1 MLKNEDLVKE
11 LYNTTFKPVIEIAK
25 LTENKPWKIQEWIH
39 DTFNSSYIQER
50 KSVAYANSKTGEKN
64 PMKGKSKEQH
74 HNYIGDV
81 SDGKG
86 YLMRI
91 KPDWYTGRVGCKHV
105 FAHHIVMCEALG
117 ITEIPKGF
125 HIHHIDGNKTNNDM
139 SNLALLSAGAHTR
152 LHQLERATTS
162 RKA

>member
-1 MLKNEDLVKE
+1 MEKLRDLFENTELTIEQISKE
-11 LYNTTFKPVIEIAK
+11 IGWSMYTTWQWIAQNYSK
-25 LTENKPWKIQEWIH
+25 EVRK
-39 DTFNSSYIQER
+39 ER
-50 KSVAYANSKTGEKN
+50 KKRCYSNSKLGHLN
-64 PMKGKSKEQH
+64 PMFGKTEEYH

-81 SDGKG
+81 SDGNG

-91 KPDWYTGRVGCKHV
+91 KPHWYTGRKGSKHV
-105 FAHHIVMCEALG
+105 FVHQLVMCEALG

-125 HIHHIDGNKTNNDM
+125 CVHHVDENKQNNDI
-139 SNLALLSAGAHTR
+139 SNLALMTTVAHMR